1 MYKIDNLNLENFENI
16 VIQFPSNQ
24 LHQAQTVWKQLNQ
37 KYPNK
42 RFIISGDP
50 LHSSCCVNVIGARHI
65 KYDLII
71 HFGEACFSE
80 DHSDKIIY
88 VLPHFEYD
96 SIQLINSIESIEQ
109 SSWVLFDQKYDHIQI
124 DQSKHMFLSFQG
136 KVYQKQAQHI
146 ACGYYA
152 LELRK
157 QLIFIGS
164 EESELLQ
171 RFILHFEYGQIEKCY
186 IIDPITF
193 QHKIYEINQMPL
205 IIKRTKQVEDAS
217 QCNCFGILINNSTA
231 KYTKNAYKACKQILK
246 KNNKKYFTFSMNS
259 LNEAKLGNF
268 PEIEAYIII
277 SCYRNSIID
286 TKTYYKLIIT
296 PFQLVQAFSD
306 VRYLV
311 QSDLSLFQQE
321 QIIEEE
327 DQIIQMEETNKNVQC
342 TALLAQNN
350 ENQLIALDKIFQTLD
365 FYKTRQYQ
373 GLQIRQNIEPADLE
387 IGLNGIASCYEKEGS
402 K

>member
-1 MYKIDNLNLENFENI
+1 MYRIDNLNLENFEKI

-24 LHQAQTVWKQLNQ
+24 LQESQTVWRQLNK

-42 RFIISGDP
+42 QFIISADP

-65 KYDLII
+65 KHDLII
-71 HFGEACFSE
+71 HFGETCFSE
-80 DHSDKIIY
+80 SQSDNIMY
-88 VLPHFEYD
+88 VLPYFEYD
-96 SIQLINSIESIEQ
+96 SAALIKSIESIEQ

-124 DQSKHMFLSFQG
+124 DESKHIFLQF
-136 KVYQKQAQHI
+136 QKQLNQQQIQHI
-146 ACGYYA
+146 ACGYHA
-152 LELRK
+152 AELRK

-164 EESELLQ
+164 EDSELLQ
-171 RFILHFEYGQIEKCY
+171 RFILHFEYGKIEKCY
-186 IIDPITF
+186 IIDPITC
-193 QHKIYEINQMPL
+193 QHQILSINQMPL
-205 IIKRTKQVEDAS
+205 IIKRTKQVEEAS
-217 QCNCFGILINNSTA
+217 ECKCFGILINNSTA

-246 KNNKKYFTFSMNS
+246 NNQKKYFTFSMNS

-286 TKTYYKLIIT
+286 TKKYYKLIIT
-296 PFQLVQAFSD
+296 PFQLLQAFSD

-311 QSDLSLFQQE
+311 QSDLSLLEQEQQQE
-321 QIIEEE
+321 
-327 DQIIQMEETNKNVQC
+327 DNQIIQKEQINKQEEC

-365 FYKTRQYQ
+365 FYKNRQYQ
-373 GLQIRQNIEPADLE
+373 GLQIRENLEPAQLE
-387 IGLNGIASCYEKEGS
+387 IGLSGIASCYEKEGN